1 MYNGRPGFPAAIS
14 LWMEASGMDD
24 GMRGD
29 PLGGS
34 MGGGTTTAAPSG
46 GGLAGFP
53 TEPAKQTGGG
63 EHTIVDLLGEMISRR
78 ASDLH
83 LTVGSPPCIRVDGEI
98 NPLGYP
104 RYLPQ
109 DVKGLVFSMMREDQI
124 KQFEIEH
131 EFDFAYGIKT
141 LGRFRVNVFM
151 QRGSVGCVIR
161 AVPTTKKT
169 MEELGLPPVTK
180 DLIMRPRGIILVTGP
195 TGSGKSTSLAAM
207 IDYINDN
214 RKAHI
219 ITVEDPIEFLHEH
232 KSCLV
237 NQRELGPDTQ
247 SFAVA
252 LKHVLRQDPDV
263 ILVGEMRDLETMA
276 TAITAAETGH
286 LVFATLHTNDAA
298 QTIDRIIDV
307 FPPHQ
312 QAQIRLQIA
321 NSLQAIFCQCL
332 CRRVGGGRVMAYE
345 LLIANNA
352 IRNLIREGKIHQIPS
367 AIEVGQQIGMKTL
380 TMVLTD
386 LVNKQVVTREEART
400 HASNPAD
407 FDKFFTI

>member
-1 MYNGRPGFPAAIS
+1 MD
-14 LWMEASGMDD
+14 ASG
-24 GMRGD
+24 GLRPD

-34 MGGGTTTAAPSG
+34 GLGSSG

-53 TEPAKQTGGG
+53 DPQEQQGSGD
-63 EHTIVDLLGEMISRR
+63 HTIVDLLSQMISRK

-98 NPLGYP
+98 VPLGYP
-104 RYLPQ
+104 RYMPS
-109 DVKGLVFSMMREDQI
+109 DVKGLVYSMMREDQI
-124 KQFEIEH
+124 KDFELDK

-151 QRGSVGCVIR
+151 QRGSVGSVIR
-161 AVPTTKKT
+161 AVPTTKYSI
-169 MEELGLPPVTK
+169 EQLGLPAVTK
-180 DLIMRPRGIILVTGP
+180 DLSMRPRGIILVTGP

-207 IDYINDN
+207 VDYINDN

-232 KSCLV
+232 KQCLV
-237 NQRELGPDTQ
+237 NQRELGPDTKT
-247 SFAVA
+247 FATA
-252 LKHVLRQDPDV
+252 LRHVLRQDPDV
-263 ILVGEMRDLETMA
+263 ILVGEMRDLETIG

-298 QTIDRIIDV
+298 QTIDRVIDV

-312 QAQIRLQIA
+312 QAQVRLQLA
-321 NSLQAIFCQCL
+321 NSLQAIFCQTL
-332 CRRVGGGRVMAYE
+332 CRKIGGGRVMAYE
-345 LLIANNA
+345 LLIANSA

-367 AIEVGQQIGMKTL
+367 AIEVGQASGMRTFTMTL
-380 TMVLTD
+380 AD
-386 LVNKQVVTREEART
+386 LVNKQMITMEEART
-400 HASNPAD
+400 HATNPAD
-407 FDKFFTI
+407 FDKMFNL

>member
-1 MYNGRPGFPAAIS
+1 
-14 LWMEASGMDD
+14 MDV
-24 GMRGD
+24 GQQQRAD
-29 PLGGS
+29 PLGGD
-34 MGGGTTTAAPSG
+34 
-46 GGLAGFP
+46 GLNVAGFP
-53 TEPAKQTGGG
+53 ADPAKDAIGGD
-63 EHTIVDLLGEMISRR
+63 HTIIDLLSQMISRK

-83 LTVGSPPCIRVDGEI
+83 LTVGAPPSIRVDGEI
-98 NPLGYP
+98 VPLGYP
-104 RYLPQ
+104 KYLPQ
-109 DVKGLVFSMMREDQI
+109 DVKGLVFSMMREEQI
-124 KQFEIEH
+124 KEFEVEH
-131 EFDFAYGIKT
+131 EFDFAYGIKQ

-161 AVPTTKKT
+161 AVPTTKKSI
-169 MEELGLPPVTK
+169 EELGLPAVTK
-180 DLIMRPRGIILVTGP
+180 DLIMRPRGILLCTGP

-207 IDYINDN
+207 VDYINEH

-232 KSCLV
+232 KQCLV
-237 NQRELGPDTQ
+237 NQRELGPDTK

-252 LKHVLRQDPDV
+252 LRHVLRQDPDV
-263 ILVGEMRDLETMA
+263 ILVGEMRDLETIA

-312 QAQIRLQIA
+312 QAQIRLQLA
-321 NSLQAIFCQCL
+321 NSLQAIFCQTL
-332 CRRVGGGRVMAYE
+332 CRKIGGGRVMAYE
-345 LLIANNA
+345 LLIANSA

-367 AIEVGQQIGMKTL
+367 AIEVGQSIGMKTL
-380 TMVLTD
+380 TMTLTD
-386 LVNKQVVTREEART
+386 LVNKQVITREEARS

-407 FDKFFTI
+407 FDKSFNL